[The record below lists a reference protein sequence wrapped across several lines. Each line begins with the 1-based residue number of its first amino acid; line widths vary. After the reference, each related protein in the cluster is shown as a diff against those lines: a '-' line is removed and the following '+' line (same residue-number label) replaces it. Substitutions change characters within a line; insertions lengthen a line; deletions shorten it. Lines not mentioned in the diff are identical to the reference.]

1 MPVRIGLQYID
12 IWKSSME
19 DAVRAYEAEEAKQGQ
34 IVFYGAS
41 NFTRWSAHWQHKPLA
56 EVLVGVSGKPCC
68 INRGFGSSCAE
79 HQLYYYPR
87 MIRPLKPSVLV
98 YSPLFGNGKAFGYS
112 TEENWELAQ
121 RVLMYALTD
130 LPETQIY
137 IEGAGVGQ
145 KTTEAD
151 MPERIEYNSWLQ
163 EFAASHERCTFVDK
177 LAYEPLRR
185 RDIFVEDGIH
195 YNQQGYDLYADFYRE
210 VLKEELAKF

>member
-1 MPVRIGLQYID
+1 MPVRVGLQYID

-34 IVFYGAS
+34 IVFYGPS
-41 NFTRWSAHWQHKPLA
+41 NFTRWSTRWQHKPLA
-56 EVLVGVSGKPCC
+56 EVLVGAGGKPCC

-87 MIRPLKPSVLV
+87 LVRPLKPRVLV
-98 YSPLFGNGKAFGYS
+98 YSPSFGNAKAFGYS
-112 TEENWELAQ
+112 REENWELAQ

-130 LPETQIY
+130 FPELKIY
-137 IEGAGVGQ
+137 IEGVGVAQ

-210 VLKEELAKF
+210 VLKDELAKF